1 MASEKIF
8 NHCSASSHAAGLLM
22 DFFGKRAVNKKENL
36 GARETCIMRISLA
49 LKGFFDEINN
59 TNRVVIQEKT
69 ERSEQATQETPDE
82 LPF

>member
-1 MASEKIF
+1 
-8 NHCSASSHAAGLLM
+8 
-22 DFFGKRAVNKKENL
+22 
-36 GARETCIMRISLA
+36 MRISLA